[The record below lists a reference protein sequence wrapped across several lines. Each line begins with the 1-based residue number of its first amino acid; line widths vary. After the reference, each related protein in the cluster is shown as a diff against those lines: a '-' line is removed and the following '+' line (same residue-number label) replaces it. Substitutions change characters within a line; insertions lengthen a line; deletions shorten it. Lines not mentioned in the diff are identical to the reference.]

1 MMILYSVFKWQN
13 RVETSL
19 FDDDDDDDC
28 DLKLLI
34 HWCLDHV

>member
-19 FDDDDDDDC
+19 FDDDDDC

-34 HWCLDHV
+34 HWCLDMV